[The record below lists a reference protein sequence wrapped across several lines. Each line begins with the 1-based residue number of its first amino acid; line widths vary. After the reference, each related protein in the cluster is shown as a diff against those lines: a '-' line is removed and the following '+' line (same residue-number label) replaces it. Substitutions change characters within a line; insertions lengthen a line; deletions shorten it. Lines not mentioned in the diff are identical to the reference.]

1 MKKEKVINVPNALSI
16 YRIIALPFIVWSIVD
31 GNKSIYITLLSIN
44 LITDILDGWIAR
56 TFHLETELGARLDS
70 FADIG
75 TYLMAFSGMII
86 LEGPFVNEHALAFSF
101 VIGMY
106 ALPQIIS
113 LIRFRRPTSF
123 HLYSSK
129 TLGYIQGIFIFTYF
143 VFGYTPWYFYFMVIA
158 SCVVYAEALVIVL
171 SIPALRSNVKGI
183 YFMLKENKKIV

>member
-16 YRIIALPFIVWSIVD
+16 YRIVALPFIVWSIVD

-56 TFHLETELGARLDS
+56 AFHLETELGARLDS

-75 TYLMAFSGMII
+75 TYIMAFSGMII

-143 VFGYTPWYFYFMVIA
+143 VFGYTPWYFYFMVTA

>member
-86 LEGPFVNEHALAFSF
+86 LEGSFVNEHALAFSF